1 MPRNYQKK
9 GSYQKY
15 SYEDMEKALTLVNDE
30 NKSVYYASKE
40 TGVPYET
47 LRRCLHDA
55 SNIVIGK
62 AGRRPV
68 LSMEEEEQL
77 IVALEYSARCG
88 YPQDRDDVAEMVK
101 TFLDTLGRKTPFHNN
116 RPGKDWMIT
125 FVRRHEDTLRP
136 HKPELLTK
144 ARSDGL
150 SELVVTMFFIA
161 CWKRKLEKRTLHQRV
176 FTT

>member
-9 GSYQKY
+9 GSYQIY

-30 NKSVYYASKE
+30 DKSVYYASKE

-47 LRRCLHDA
+47 LHRHLHDG

-77 IVALEYSARCG
+77 IVALEY
-88 YPQDRDDVAEMVK
+88 
-101 TFLDTLGRKTPFHNN
+101 
-116 RPGKDWMIT
+116 
-125 FVRRHEDTLRP
+125 
-136 HKPELLTK
+136 
-144 ARSDGL
+144 
-150 SELVVTMFFIA
+150 
-161 CWKRKLEKRTLHQRV
+161 
-176 FTT
+176 